1 MAKINL
7 LPWRDAYRKQKKQEF
22 IALLIAVF
30 VAAAAAAYAW
40 VASVDAAIANQNSRN
55 QLLERHIAELQKQVD
70 EIQELKRIRDELSER
85 IRVIQE
91 LEGTRPLI
99 VRYFH
104 ELVVAIPDGVYLNA
118 VARKGEEISLEG
130 IAESTT
136 RVSSFMRNLNQSDW
150 YTEPSLTSVVAD
162 PKSGEQAS
170 AFKMTVKTAMLSD
183 DAELEQKGDM

>member
-22 IALLIAVF
+22 IILLLIVLAVAIA
-30 VAAAAAAYAW
+30 VAFAW
-40 VASVDAAIANQNSRN
+40 VASVDAAIENQNSRN
-55 QLLERHIAELQKQVD
+55 KLLERNIAELQKQVD

-85 IRVIQE
+85 IRVIQA

-104 ELVVAIPDGVYLNA
+104 ELVVAVPDGIYLNK
-118 VARKGEEISLEG
+118 VTRTGEEIRLEG
-130 IAESTT
+130 ITESNT

-150 YTEPSLTSVVAD
+150 FTEPTLTSVIAE
-162 PKSGEQAS
+162 PKAGEQAS
-170 AFKMTVKTAMLSD
+170 AFIMTVKTTMRSAD
-183 DAELEQKGDM
+183 VELEEKGDM